1 MIKIYMFVHVSDLN
15 AICLA
20 SPDAKVKITFS
31 RSHLSRSYPFTQ
43 PFRYTIPSLC
53 YIFSAQGT
61 IISISPMLLWVY
73 KILSMK
79 QEFTQLQLTRLV
91 YGETTKAE
99 SDMLLELAQT
109 VPQIAKT
116 LETLK
121 KGKEA
126 LGKDRFSPSEM
137 VINRILG
144 YSASSAPVSAS

>member
-1 MIKIYMFVHVSDLN
+1 
-15 AICLA
+15 
-20 SPDAKVKITFS
+20 
-31 RSHLSRSYPFTQ
+31 
-43 PFRYTIPSLC
+43 
-53 YIFSAQGT
+53 
-61 IISISPMLLWVY
+61 MLLWVY

-79 QEFTQLQLTRLV
+79 QEFTHLQLTRLV

-116 LETLK
+116 LEILK

>member
-1 MIKIYMFVHVSDLN
+1 
-15 AICLA
+15 
-20 SPDAKVKITFS
+20 
-31 RSHLSRSYPFTQ
+31 
-43 PFRYTIPSLC
+43 
-53 YIFSAQGT
+53 
-61 IISISPMLLWVY
+61 MLLGVY

-79 QEFTQLQLTRLV
+79 HEFTHLQLTRLV

-109 VPQIAKT
+109 VPQIAKS

-121 KGKEA
+121 EGKEA
-126 LGKDRFSPSEM
+126 LGRDRFSPSEM

>member
-1 MIKIYMFVHVSDLN
+1 
-15 AICLA
+15 
-20 SPDAKVKITFS
+20 
-31 RSHLSRSYPFTQ
+31 
-43 PFRYTIPSLC
+43 
-53 YIFSAQGT
+53 
-61 IISISPMLLWVY
+61 MLLWVY

-99 SDMLLELAQT
+99 SDMLLELALP
-109 VPQIAKT
+109 VPQMAET

-126 LGKDRFSPSEM
+126 LRRDRSSPSDM
-137 VINRILG
+137 VINSILG